1 MLLNTFKRILFN
13 YVIGEQV
20 KKYLFLCYRIEMQL
34 NEGTA
39 LHITLEANF
48 QEIETPYVGTLLS
61 VFADSHTMNRT
72 IHGVWRY
79 TTLTDKKTIYGPLYY
94 ILNNTLVPTSTTTTT
109 TTTTTEVPT
118 TVLTSTMVAVTE
130 PPTLMT
136 TKLEADEISTKL
148 PRKDEHSNMSNDN
161 RNALR
166 LKEKEDTDKPGSST
180 SIFNASPYSAILTV
194 GLALLMRLL
203 FIVEPIT

>member
-1 MLLNTFKRILFN
+1 MTR
-13 YVIGEQV
+13 VQV
-20 KKYLFLCYRIEMQL
+20 KKYLFLYYRIEMQL
-34 NEGTA
+34 NAGTA

-48 QEIETPYVGTLLS
+48 QEIETPYIGTLLS
-61 VFADSHTMNRT
+61 VFVDSHTMNRT

-79 TTLTDKKTIYGPLYY
+79 TTLTDKKAIYGPLYY
-94 ILNNTLVPTSTTTTT
+94 ILNNTLVPTTTT

-118 TVLTSTMVAVTE
+118 TVLVVSTMAAVTE

-136 TKLEADEISTKL
+136 PKSEADEISTKL
-148 PRKDEHSNMSNDN
+148 PLRNEHSNMSNDN
-161 RNALR
+161 RNALQ
-166 LKEKEDTDKPGSST
+166 LKEKGDTDKRGSST
-180 SIFNASPYSAILTV
+180 SAFNASPFSAILTV